1 MNLFNSIENEGTLS
15 RSMTCGVISLIYK
28 KKGDRRSLKN
38 YRPISL
44 LQVDYKILARIMA
57 NRIKNV
63 LPNII
68 SVDQTCCIMGRDIS
82 NNIANV
88 RDIIE
93 LIERDNLEGY
103 IIKIDQEKAFDRVS
117 HAYLFRVL
125 QKYGFGE
132 KFVKWIEIFYNGTNS
147 AVKCNGFLKERPV
160 S

>member
-1 MNLFNSIENEGTLS
+1 
-15 RSMTCGVISLIYK
+15 MTCGVISLIYK

-44 LQVDYKILARIMA
+44 LQIDYKILARIMT

-82 NNIANV
+82 NNVANV

-93 LIERDNLEGY
+93 LIER
-103 IIKIDQEKAFDRVS
+103 
-117 HAYLFRVL
+117 
-125 QKYGFGE
+125 
-132 KFVKWIEIFYNGTNS
+132 
-147 AVKCNGFLKERPV
+147 
-160 S
+160 